1 MQSFKEYL
9 SESNDHWVEPVR
21 PLLLQIKV
29 RGDDYISPMY
39 NREQLFQRSKI
50 IIRELSE
57 LCEKANLPKVKE
69 VYHFG
74 VDRVTFHLVLE
85 PNTHYTKLQL
95 DTIATKFIKIIDK
108 YEVYKNDFE
117 FVAPEMP
124 VVILEDNF
132 DKTTTVEV
140 NTVIIEESVKSL
152 QDIHKVILSAK
163 QISMGDSSYVMQNVL
178 GLLKIK
184 NTAKLLAS
192 VKSRWFDIIE
202 KHFRAGKDI
211 IECQRELIENDLDEY
226 AEL

>member
-1 MQSFKEYL
+1 MRSFKEYL
-9 SESNDHWVEPVR
+9 AEGNDHWVEPIR

-29 RGDDYISPMY
+29 RGDDYISPKY
-39 NREQLFQRSKI
+39 NREQLFQRNNI
-50 IIRELSE
+50 ISRELSE

-85 PNTHYTKLQL
+85 PHTHYTKPQL
-95 DTIATKFIKIIDK
+95 DTIATKFIKLADK
-108 YEVYKNDFE
+108 YEIYKNDFE
-117 FVAPEMP
+117 PVSSEMP

-140 NTVIIEESVKSL
+140 NHVIIEESVKSL

-163 QISMGDSSYVMQNVL
+163 QISMGDSSNITQNVL

-184 NTAKLLAS
+184 NAITLYASAKVQWFNI
-192 VKSRWFDIIE
+192 VKEYFDT
-202 KHFRAGKDI
+202 GKDFI
-211 IECQRELIENDLDEY
+211 ACQRKLIELDLDDY